1 MLDCGAVMILTDYII
16 YLLTRRP
23 TRAQAGD
30 EARRLG
36 VRMDHAA
43 AYHRLLVAC

>member
-1 MLDCGAVMILTDYII
+1 MILTDYII

-23 TRAQAGD
+23 TRAQAGV

-36 VRMDHAA
+36 VRMDWARG
-43 AYHRLLVAC
+43 YWEVMR